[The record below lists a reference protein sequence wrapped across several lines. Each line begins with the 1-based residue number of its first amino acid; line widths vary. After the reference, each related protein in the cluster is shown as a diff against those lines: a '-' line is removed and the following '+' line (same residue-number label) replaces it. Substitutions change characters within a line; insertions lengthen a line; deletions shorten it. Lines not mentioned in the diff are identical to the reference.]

1 MSNQSFGALTR
12 NVATIFKNAIGSIHL
27 IWFQNSRYFFYKLK
41 EEFFFL
47 LSLQIAKTIDYF
59 VRNYVVSDSI
69 VSKCLAKISSNDEKQ
84 TQIFKQNFKNLFDF
98 DRIWI
103 CIFGIGYWIC
113 NSWNY
118 EVSRSIVV
126 KSVAKISSND
136 EKQTHNW
143 ETIDKLIIWDVVGL
157 LKIIIYELTFRE
169 IMRWADQ
176 SKTIFGKNLVKWWKT
191 NTQLR
196 DNWQADY
203 LRRHRVS

>member
-41 EEFFFL
+41 VDFFFL